1 LGIKKNSL
9 KSNSSNL
16 IETALSANLIHTM
29 DKSIKLFE
37 DIKICADTFPEEPIM
52 PPIFESE
59 NDLNLH
65 NNMSVCALSVLNLI
79 NSKNMSKN
87 KIITLNEDVKQSVKQ
102 SNYGKKFFWGN
113 VFKIRK

>member
-1 LGIKKNSL
+1 MGIKKNSL

-52 PPIFESE
+52 PPIFDLE
-59 NDLNLH
+59 NDLDPH
-65 NNMSVCALSVLNLI
+65 NNMSVCVVCLKSYQFQ
-79 NSKNMSKN
+79 KY
-87 KIITLNEDVKQSVKQ
+87 VKKQ
-102 SNYGKKFFWGN
+102 NYHP
-113 VFKIRK
+113 